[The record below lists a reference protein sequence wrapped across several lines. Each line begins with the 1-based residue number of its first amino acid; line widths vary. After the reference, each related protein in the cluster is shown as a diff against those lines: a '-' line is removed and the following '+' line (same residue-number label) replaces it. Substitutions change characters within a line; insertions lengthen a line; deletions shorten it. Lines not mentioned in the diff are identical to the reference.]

1 MVGLRR
7 QWVFATG
14 RRKALEDY
22 PIVLA
27 LRVCLRAGPK
37 TTIVALTLAVF
48 FGIVPV
54 ALYVAFSLFVGEV
67 ARDPT
72 SPTIAVWIVIVGVLV
87 FAIQAGS
94 PPLYQLSMALGRRV
108 DTWVR
113 ERVMRAALSP
123 PTVAHMETAQFRVA
137 AELARTWES
146 TAHPPSEAVVSLVE
160 VTKAAVVAAGS
171 AILLLQLSWWV
182 PAVLAAGY
190 VLMTVWGTRL
200 DESADEAADAATGL
214 RRAQYLREQ
223 AFEPASGRE
232 ARLFG
237 LGHWFRTGS
246 DAQWQAAMRHV
257 WDQRSATRGTA
268 VVTIAVLIGSHL
280 LVFAYIMQAAFQG
293 LIGVTGAALFLQ
305 AAGGMVNLWLP
316 WHVVALREATRPVR
330 SLETLLFDQSQQP
343 ADRLPETA
351 GVTGE
356 VAANA
361 PARGIEFSSVTYA
374 YPSRPEPVFDGLAL
388 RIAAGTSLA
397 IVGANGAGKTTLVK
411 LLCGLLDPDLGAVRV
426 DDVDLR
432 AVRASWQRRVA
443 VIFQDFVRYP
453 FTVSDNIALGRS
465 LQDPALIER
474 AIERAG
480 AAAMVADLPTGPSTV
495 LSRAFG
501 GVDLSGG
508 QWQRLALARAIYA
521 VERGATVLVLD
532 EPTAQLDVRA
542 EAALFDR
549 FLDLTEGLTT
559 VLISHRFSSVRH
571 ADRIVV
577 LEAGRVVEDG
587 SHDELVAAKGR
598 YAAMFRVQARHFEDD
613 DD

>member
-1 MVGLRR
+1 VVGPRR
-7 QWVFATG
+7 PRLSATG
-14 RRKALEDY
+14 RRKAIEDY
-22 PIVLA
+22 PLVLA

-37 TTIVALTLAVF
+37 TTVLALALAVF
-48 FGIVPV
+48 FGVVPV

-72 SPTIAVWIVIVGVLV
+72 SPTIAVWIVIVVLLV

-94 PPLYQLSMALGRRV
+94 HPLFQLSMALGRRV
-108 DTWVR
+108 DGWVR
-113 ERVMRAALSP
+113 ERVMRAALAP
-123 PTVAHMETAQFRVA
+123 PTVAHMETAQFRA
-137 AELARTWES
+137 AADLARTWES

-160 VTKAAVVAAGS
+160 VTKAAVVAGGS

-182 PAVLAAGY
+182 PAVLATGY
-190 VLMTVWGTRL
+190 VMMTVWGTRL
-200 DESADEAADAATGL
+200 QESGEEATDAATGL

-237 LGHWFRTGS
+237 LTDWFRDRS
-246 DAQWQAAMRHV
+246 DQQWQTAMRHV
-257 WDQRSATRGTA
+257 WDDRSATRGA
-268 VVTIAVLIGSHL
+268 ALVTIAALIGSHL

-330 SLETLLFDQSQQP
+330 SLEALLFDQSRQP
-343 ADRLPETA
+343 VDQPPETA
-351 GVTGE
+351 DAVVELAIDT
-356 VAANA
+356 
-361 PARGIEFSSVTYA
+361 PARGIEFDGVTYA
-374 YPSRPEPVFDGLAL
+374 YPGRPEPVLAGLDL
-388 RIAAGTSLA
+388 RITAGSSLA

-411 LLCGLLDPDLGAVRV
+411 LLCGLLDPDLGTVRV
-426 DDVDLR
+426 DDVDVR
-432 AVRASWQRRVA
+432 TDRASWQSRVA

-453 FTVSDNIALGRS
+453 FSVSDNIGLGRS
-465 LQDPALIER
+465 LHDPTLIER

-480 AAAMVADLPTGPSTV
+480 ASTMVGDLPAGPSTV
-495 LSRAFG
+495 LSRAFD

-508 QWQRLALARAIYA
+508 QWQRLALARALYA

-542 EAALFDR
+542 EAAFFDR

-571 ADRIVV
+571 ADRIIV

-587 SHDELVAAKGR
+587 AHDALVAANGR